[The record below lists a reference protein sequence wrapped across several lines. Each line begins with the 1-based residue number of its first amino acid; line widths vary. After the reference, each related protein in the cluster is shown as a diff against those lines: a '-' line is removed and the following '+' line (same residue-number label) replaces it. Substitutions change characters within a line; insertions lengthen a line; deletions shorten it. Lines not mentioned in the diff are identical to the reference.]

1 MTDRPLRT
9 VLVDDE
15 RLARVGMRRL
25 LAEHPGVAVVGEADG
40 ADAARDLLAGLR
52 EAGTPADL
60 VLLDVQMPGESGFD
74 LLASL
79 DPVPPAVVFVTAY
92 DEHALRAFEVAA
104 LDYLVKPVAPARLAA
119 ALARVEAGRPA
130 APAPDT
136 DGDLDDAPLGPNDR
150 VFVKDGDRLHFVR
163 LGDVRAFESEGNYV
177 RLHLTDARPLA
188 LRSLAALDDRLDGRA
203 FFRASRT
210 HIVNLAAV
218 VRLDDWPGGQIRL
231 TLEGGLTV
239 EMSRRQARAFRNR
252 TSL

>member
-15 RLARVGMRRL
+15 RLARVEMRRL
-25 LAEHPGVAVVGEADG
+25 LAAHPAVAVVGEADG
-40 ADAARDLLAGLR
+40 AAAARELLGGLR
-52 EAGTPADL
+52 AAGTPADL

-74 LLASL
+74 LLAGL

-104 LDYLVKPVAPARLAA
+104 LDYLVKPVGPARLAA
-119 ALARVEAGRPA
+119 ALARVQAA
-130 APAPDT
+130 SAPANEAPT
-136 DGDLDDAPLGPNDR
+136 GTPLGPDDR

-177 RLHLTDARPLA
+177 RLHLPAARPLA
-188 LRSLAALDDRLDGRA
+188 LRSLAALDERLDERS
-203 FFRASRT
+203 FFRANRT

-218 VRLDDWPGGQIRL
+218 VRLDDWPGGQIRVE
-231 TLEGGLTV
+231 LEGGLVV
-239 EMSRRQARAFRNR
+239 EMSRRQARAFRDR

>member
-25 LAEHPGVAVVGEADG
+25 LADHPGVAVVGEADG
-40 ADAARDLLAGLR
+40 AAAARDLLAGLR

-119 ALARVEAGRPA
+119 ALARVEAARPMA
-130 APAPDT
+130 VPRADT
-136 DGDLDDAPLGPNDR
+136 EDVPLGPDDR

-177 RLHLTDARPLA
+177 RLHLPDARPLA
-188 LRSLAALDDRLDGRA
+188 LRSLAGLDERLDGRS
-203 FFRASRT
+203 FFRANRT

-218 VRLDDWPGGQIRL
+218 VRLDDWPGGQIRVE
-231 TLEGGLTV
+231 LEGGLTV
-239 EMSRRQARAFRNR
+239 EMSRRQARAFRAR

>member
-25 LAEHPGVAVVGEADG
+25 LADHPGVAVVGEADG

-60 VLLDVQMPGESGFD
+60 LLLDVQMPGESGFE

-119 ALARVEAGRPA
+119 ALARVEGARPT
-130 APAPDT
+130 APPRA
-136 DGDLDDAPLGPNDR
+136 DDAPLGPDDR
-150 VFVKDGDRLHFVR
+150 VFVKDDDRLHFVR
-163 LGDVRAFESEGNYV
+163 LGDVQAFESEGNYV
-177 RLHLTDARPLA
+177 RLHLPDARPLA
-188 LRSLAALDDRLDGRA
+188 LRSLAALDERLDGRS
-203 FFRASRT
+203 FFRANRT
-210 HIVNLAAV
+210 HIVNLGAV
-218 VRLDDWPGGQIRL
+218 VRLDDWPGGQIRV
-231 TLEGGLTV
+231 TLEGGIVV
-239 EMSRRQARAFRNR
+239 EMSRRQARAFRAR

>member
-40 ADAARDLLAGLR
+40 AAAARDLLSGLR
-52 EAGTPADL
+52 QAGTPADL
-60 VLLDVQMPGESGFD
+60 LLLDVQMPGESGFD

-119 ALARVEAGRPA
+119 ALARVRA
-130 APAPDT
+130 ARQRAAQT
-136 DGDLDDAPLGPNDR
+136 DADDAPLGPDDR
-150 VFVKDGDRLHFVR
+150 VFVKDGEALHFVR

-177 RLHLTDARPLA
+177 RLHLPGARPLA
-188 LRSLAALDDRLDGRA
+188 LRSLAALDERLDPRA

-210 HIVNLAAV
+210 HIVNLGAV
-218 VRLDDWPGGQIRL
+218 VRLDDWPGGQIRV
-231 TLEGGLTV
+231 TLEGGLAV
-239 EMSRRQARAFRNR
+239 EMSRRQARAFRAR

>member
-1 MTDRPLRT
+1 MTDRPLRA

-40 ADAARDLLAGLR
+40 AAAARGLLAGLR

-60 VLLDVQMPGESGFD
+60 LFLDVQMPGESGFD

-79 DPVPPAVVFVTAY
+79 DSVPPAVVFVTAY

-104 LDYLVKPVAPARLAA
+104 LDYLVKPVAPPRLAA
-119 ALARVEAGRPA
+119 ALARVGTSRPTA
-130 APAPDT
+130 SGTGDDT
-136 DGDLDDAPLGPNDR
+136 SDAPLGPDDR

-177 RLHLTDARPLA
+177 RLHLPNTQPLA
-188 LRSLAALDDRLDGRA
+188 LRSLAALDDRLDGRS
-203 FFRASRT
+203 FFRANRT

-218 VRLDDWPGGQIRL
+218 VRLDDWPGGQIRVA
-231 TLEGGLTV
+231 LEGGLTV
-239 EMSRRQARAFRNR
+239 EMSRRQARAFRDR

>member
-25 LAEHPGVAVVGEADG
+25 LAEHAGVAVVGEAGG
-40 ADAARDLLAGLR
+40 AEAARDLLGGLR

-60 VLLDVQMPGESGFD
+60 LLLDVQMPGESGFE

-79 DPVPPAVVFVTAY
+79 DPVPPAVVFVTAF

-104 LDYLVKPVAPARLAA
+104 LDYLVKPVAPVRLAA
-119 ALARVEAGRPA
+119 ALARVQAARQPA
-130 APAPDT
+130 AQA
-136 DGDLDDAPLGPNDR
+136 DDAPLGPDDR
-150 VFVKDGDRLHFVR
+150 VFVKDGEALHFVR

-177 RLHLTDARPLA
+177 RLHLPGARPLA
-188 LRSLAALDDRLDGRA
+188 LRSLAALDERLDPRA

-210 HIVNLAAV
+210 HIVNLGAV
-218 VRLDDWPGGQIRL
+218 VRLDDWPGGQIRV
-231 TLEGGLTV
+231 TLEGGLVV
-239 EMSRRQARAFRNR
+239 EMSRRQARAFRAR

>member
-25 LAEHPGVAVVGEADG
+25 LAEHAGVAVVGEADG
-40 ADAARDLLAGLR
+40 AEAARDLLAGLR

-60 VLLDVQMPGESGFD
+60 LLLDVQMPGESGFE

-119 ALARVEAGRPA
+119 ALARVQAAREPA
-130 APAPDT
+130 ARTGP
-136 DGDLDDAPLGPNDR
+136 DDAPLGPDDR

-177 RLHLTDARPLA
+177 RLRLEGAAPLA
-188 LRSLAALDDRLDGRA
+188 LRSLAALDERLDPRA

-210 HIVNLAAV
+210 HIVNLGAV
-218 VRLDDWPGGQIRL
+218 VRLDDWPGGQIRVE
-231 TLEGGLTV
+231 LEGGLVV
-239 EMSRRQARAFRNR
+239 EMSRRQARAFRAR

>member
-25 LAEHPGVAVVGEADG
+25 MAEHPAVAVVGEADG
-40 ADAARDLLAGLR
+40 ADAARDMLAGLR

-60 VLLDVQMPGESGFD
+60 LLLDVQMPGESGFE

-92 DEHALRAFEVAA
+92 DKHALRAFEVAA

-119 ALARVEAGRPA
+119 ALARVEAARQPA
-130 APAPDT
+130 AQT
-136 DGDLDDAPLGPNDR
+136 DPDDAPLGPDDR
-150 VFVKDGDRLHFVR
+150 VFVKDGEALHFVR

-177 RLHLTDARPLA
+177 RLHLEGAAPLA
-188 LRSLAALDDRLDGRA
+188 LRSLAALDERLDPRA
-203 FFRASRT
+203 FFRANRT
-210 HIVNLAAV
+210 HIVNLGAV
-218 VRLDDWPGGQIRL
+218 VRLDDWPGGQIRV

-239 EMSRRQARAFRNR
+239 KMSRRQARAFRAR

>member
-15 RLARVGMRRL
+15 RLARVGVRRL
-25 LAEHPGVAVVGEADG
+25 LAAHPGVAVVGEADG
-40 ADAARDLLAGLR
+40 AEAARDLLAGLR

-60 VLLDVQMPGESGFD
+60 LFLDVQMPGESGFD

-119 ALARVEAGRPA
+119 ALARVEAGRQPA
-130 APAPDT
+130 APAPG
-136 DGDLDDAPLGPNDR
+136 DGGAVLGPDDR
-150 VFVKDGDRLHFVR
+150 VFVKDDDRLHFVR

-177 RLHLTDARPLA
+177 RLHLPDARPLA
-188 LRSLAALDDRLDGRA
+188 LRSLAALDERLDGRA
-203 FFRASRT
+203 FFRANRT
-210 HIVNLAAV
+210 HVVNLGAV
-218 VRLDDWPGGQIRL
+218 VRLDDWPGGQIRVE
-231 TLEGGLTV
+231 LEGGLVV
-239 EMSRRQARAFRNR
+239 EMSRRQARAFRAR